1 MTSVN
6 SIQDYVARISLALS
20 ATSSEKID
28 EVIKIILN
36 CSENGGTIWLM
47 GNGGSASTSS
57 HFATDLS
64 RCTNSKGES
73 IKGIS
78 LCDNSSLITAIGNDF
93 GFQEIFVKQLTNLTK
108 KSDLLITISASGN
121 SENIIKAIEYAKS
134 NAIKTVA
141 LNGFNGG
148 RVHEIC
154 DFSIHVPTTIGDYGV
169 AEDAHSIISHFIC
182 SQIKNMRKNENIAI
196 S

>member
-6 SIQDYVARISLALS
+6 SFQDYVTRISLALS
-20 ATSSEKID
+20 ATSSERIE

-36 CSENGGTIWLM
+36 CSENGGTIWLI

-64 RCTNSKGES
+64 RCTNSKGEP
-73 IKGIS
+73 IKGLS

-93 GFQEIFVKQLTNLTK
+93 GFEEIFVKQLTNLAK
-108 KSDLLITISASGN
+108 KSDLLISISASGN
-121 SENIIKAIEYAKS
+121 SVNIIKAIEYAKTNS
-134 NAIKTVA
+134 IKTVA

-148 RVHEIC
+148 SVHEIC
-154 DFSIHVPTTIGDYGV
+154 DFSIHVPTAIGDYGV
-169 AEDAHSIISHFIC
+169 AEDAHLIISHFIC
-182 SQIKNMRKNENIAI
+182 SQMKNIGKNKNIAI
-196 S
+196 N

>member
-6 SIQDYVARISLALS
+6 SFQDYVTRVSLALS
-20 ATSSEKID
+20 ATSSERIE

-36 CSENGGTIWLM
+36 CSENGGTIWLI

-57 HFATDLS
+57 HFATDLN
-64 RCTNSKGES
+64 RCTNSKGEP
-73 IKGIS
+73 IKGLS

-93 GFQEIFVKQLTNLTK
+93 GFQEIFVKQLTNLAK
-108 KSDLLITISASGN
+108 KSDLLISISASGN
-121 SENIIKAIEYAKS
+121 SVNIIKAIEYAKTNS
-134 NAIKTVA
+134 IKTVA

-154 DFSIHVPTTIGDYGV
+154 DFSIHVPTAIGDYGV

-182 SQIKNMRKNENIAI
+182 SQMKNIGKNKNIAI